1 MSYGVFA
8 EYYDLFTKNVDY
20 AAYAERVDKIAGSL
34 GLKRGSLVDLG
45 CGTAS
50 LGIELA
56 RLGYDVTGVDLSC
69 EMLTA
74 AAAKVY
80 DSGLFVR
87 LVNMDMRALKLP
99 EKADMV
105 VSSLD
110 GLNHLDGFSD
120 VKKTFARV
128 YSCLAKGGLFV
139 FVMNTPYKH
148 KEVLSNNA
156 FIFDSDEAYLGWQNE
171 YCDEDKSVEITLDF
185 FVPDNSGGY
194 DRFTECFK
202 ERAYSER
209 DVCAALRECGFELAG
224 MYDGLSADPPK
235 DTTQRILYA
244 AIKPKNK

>member
-1 MSYGVFA
+1 M
-8 EYYDLFTKNVDY
+8 
-20 AAYAERVDKIAGSL
+20 
-34 GLKRGSLVDLG
+34 
-45 CGTAS
+45 
-50 LGIELA
+50 
-56 RLGYDVTGVDLSC
+56 
-69 EMLTA
+69 
-74 AAAKVY
+74 
-80 DSGLFVR
+80 
-87 LVNMDMRALKLP
+87 
-99 EKADMV
+99 
-105 VSSLD
+105 
-110 GLNHLDGFSD
+110 
-120 VKKTFARV
+120 KKTFARV

-139 FVMNTPYKH
+139 FDMNTPYKH

>member
-1 MSYGVFA
+1 MF
-8 EYYDLFTKNVDY
+8 D
-20 AAYAERVDKIAGSL
+20 
-34 GLKRGSLVDLG
+34 
-45 CGTAS
+45 
-50 LGIELA
+50 
-56 RLGYDVTGVDLSC
+56 
-69 EMLTA
+69 
-74 AAAKVY
+74 
-80 DSGLFVR
+80 
-87 LVNMDMRALKLP
+87 
-99 EKADMV
+99 
-105 VSSLD
+105 
-110 GLNHLDGFSD
+110 
-120 VKKTFARV
+120 
-128 YSCLAKGGLFV
+128 
-139 FVMNTPYKH
+139 MNTPYKH